1 MKKSHLKGE
10 KIVEKF
16 RYNNA
21 EERVKRMN
29 RFFLLAA
36 NLVFFVLIFYHIML
50 TFDGNERMKSLIWN
64 LVLICVFLVCNIIV
78 ILKSSTLIYFKTIVS
93 VEMAIQFMIYMIT
106 TDAAYLG
113 LILIG
118 VLAVSIPYY
127 ERKSY
132 RITFVAYMLL
142 YIVGQIL
149 RQVMGVA
156 ERDIKGVCQVIMTL
170 AIMVVMGRL
179 SNLCKQ
185 FSDDALGAIEEQ
197 AKEQERMVE
206 SILNISRA
214 VKENSDSSTEMI
226 EKLWNSSVKTT
237 ESMNNITEAIEEA
250 SSNIESQ
257 TDMTQNIQVAI
268 IETKERSGKMVTVAE
283 DSSQNLRSNQEMMEQ
298 LKQQSEKIAVANE
311 QVTSAMEKLQ
321 DKTAEVVEI
330 TGMIISISNQTK
342 MLALNASIESARAGE
357 AGKGFAVVADQIR
370 QLSEETRNSTESITQ
385 IINDLDVNAK
395 KVMEY
400 VKLSVEA
407 AKSQNEA
414 IVIAADSVEQLD
426 SNIGAL
432 LGDIHEIDARIEH
445 LSEANDQIVD
455 SITQLMGITEEVT
468 ASAEQTNEN
477 SRQNLNYVDDAKKA
491 IHNIQSSAT
500 DLEQFF

>member
-1 MKKSHLKGE
+1 M
-10 KIVEKF
+10 EKF
-16 RYNNA
+16 RYNNV

-29 RFFLLAA
+29 RFFLLASS
-36 NLVFFVLIFYHIML
+36 LVFFVLIFYHIML
-50 TFDGNERMKSLIWN
+50 IFDGNERMKALIWN
-64 LVLICVFLVCNIIV
+64 IVLMCIFTVFNMTVMLRSRATIH
-78 ILKSSTLIYFKTIVS
+78 FKTIVA
-93 VEMAIQFMIYMIT
+93 VEMGVQFIIYMIT

-132 RITFVAYMLL
+132 RITYVVYMLL
-142 YIVGQIL
+142 YIVGQVL

-156 ERDIKGVCQVIMTL
+156 QSDTKGVCQVIMTL
-170 AIMVVMGRL
+170 AIMIVMGRL
-179 SNLCKQ
+179 SNICKQ

-197 AKEQERMVE
+197 KEEQARMME
-206 SILNISRA
+206 SILSISRA
-214 VKENSDSSTEMI
+214 VKENSDSGTEMI
-226 EKLWNSSVKTT
+226 ERLWTSAVKTT
-237 ESMNNITEAIEEA
+237 ESMDNIAEAIEQA

-283 DSSQNLRSNQEMMEQ
+283 DSSQNLRSNQEMMER

-311 QVTSAMEKLQ
+311 QVTVAMEKLQ

-385 IINDLDVNAK
+385 IINDLDTNAK
-395 KVMEY
+395 MVMES

-426 SNIGAL
+426 SNIGSL

-455 SITQLMGITEEVT
+455 SITKLMGITEEVT
-468 ASAEQTNEN
+468 ASAEQTNQN
-477 SRQNLNYVDDAKKA
+477 SKQNLNHVEDAKKA

-500 DLEQFF
+500 NLEQFF

>member
-1 MKKSHLKGE
+1 MKGE
-10 KIVEKF
+10 GAVEKF
-16 RYNNA
+16 RYNNV

-29 RFFLLAA
+29 RFFLLASS
-36 NLVFFVLIFYHIML
+36 LVFLVLIFYHIML
-50 TFDGNERMKSLIWN
+50 IFDGNERMKALIWN
-64 LVLICVFLVCNIIV
+64 IVLMCIFTVFNMTVMLRSRATIH
-78 ILKSSTLIYFKTIVS
+78 FKTIVA
-93 VEMAIQFMIYMIT
+93 VEMGVQFIIYMIT

-132 RITFVAYMLL
+132 RITYVVYTLL

-149 RQVMGVA
+149 RKAMGVA
-156 ERDIKGVCQVIMTL
+156 QSDTKGVCQVIMTL
-170 AIMVVMGRL
+170 AIMLVMGRL

-197 AKEQERMVE
+197 KEEQARMME
-206 SILNISRA
+206 SILSISRA
-214 VKENSDSSTEMI
+214 VKENSDSGTEMI
-226 EKLWNSSVKTT
+226 EKLWTSAVKTT
-237 ESMNNITEAIEEA
+237 ESMDNIAEAIEQA

-283 DSSQNLRSNQEMMEQ
+283 DSSQNLRSNQEMMER
-298 LKQQSEKIAVANE
+298 LKQQSEKIVVANE
-311 QVTSAMEKLQ
+311 QVTVAMEKLQ

-385 IINDLDVNAK
+385 IINDLDTNAK
-395 KVMEY
+395 MVMES
-400 VKLSVEA
+400 VNLSVEA

-468 ASAEQTNEN
+468 ASAEQTNQN
-477 SRQNLNYVDDAKKA
+477 SKQNLNHVEDAKKA

-500 DLEQFF
+500 NLEQFF

>member
-1 MKKSHLKGE
+1 MKGE
-10 KIVEKF
+10 GAMEKF
-16 RYNNA
+16 RYNNV

-29 RFFLLAA
+29 RFFLLASS
-36 NLVFFVLIFYHIML
+36 LVFFVLIFYHIML
-50 TFDGNERMKSLIWN
+50 IFDGNERMKALIWN
-64 LVLICVFLVCNIIV
+64 IVLMCVFMVFNMIV
-78 ILKSSTLIYFKTIVS
+78 MLRSRATIHFKTIVA
-93 VEMAIQFMIYMIT
+93 VEMGVQFIIYMIT

-132 RITFVAYMLL
+132 RITYVVYTLL

-149 RQVMGVA
+149 RMAMGVA
-156 ERDIKGVCQVIMTL
+156 QSDTKGVCQVIMTL
-170 AIMVVMGRL
+170 AIMLVMGRL
-179 SNLCKQ
+179 SNICKQ

-197 AKEQERMVE
+197 KEEQARMME
-206 SILNISRA
+206 SILSISRA
-214 VKENSDSSTEMI
+214 VKENSDSGTEMI
-226 EKLWNSSVKTT
+226 ERLWTSAVKTT
-237 ESMNNITEAIEEA
+237 ESMDNIAEAIEQA

-283 DSSQNLRSNQEMMEQ
+283 DSSQNLRSNQEMMER
-298 LKQQSEKIAVANE
+298 LKQQSEKIVVANE
-311 QVTSAMEKLQ
+311 QVTVAMEKLQ
-321 DKTAEVVEI
+321 DKTAEVVDI

-385 IINDLDVNAK
+385 IISDLDANAK
-395 KVMEY
+395 MVMES

-426 SNIGAL
+426 SNIGSL

-468 ASAEQTNEN
+468 ASAEQTNQN
-477 SRQNLNYVDDAKKA
+477 SKQNLNHVEDAKKA

-500 DLEQFF
+500 NLEQFF

>member
-1 MKKSHLKGE
+1 MKGE
-10 KIVEKF
+10 GAVEKF
-16 RYNNA
+16 RYNNV

-29 RFFLLAA
+29 RFFLLASS
-36 NLVFFVLIFYHIML
+36 LVFLVLIFYQTML
-50 TFDGNERMKSLIWN
+50 IFDGNERMKALIWN
-64 LVLICVFLVCNIIV
+64 IVLMCVFMVFNMIV
-78 ILKSSTLIYFKTIVS
+78 MLRSRATIHFKTIVA
-93 VEMAIQFMIYMIT
+93 VEMGVQFIIYMIT

-132 RITFVAYMLL
+132 RITYVVYTLL

-149 RQVMGVA
+149 RMAMGVA
-156 ERDIKGVCQVIMTL
+156 QSDTKGVCQVIMTL
-170 AIMVVMGRL
+170 AIMLVMGRL

-197 AKEQERMVE
+197 KEEQARMME
-206 SILNISRA
+206 SILSISRA
-214 VKENSDSSTEMI
+214 VKKNSDSGTEMI
-226 EKLWNSSVKTT
+226 EKLWTSAVKTT
-237 ESMNNITEAIEEA
+237 ESMDNIAEAIEQA

-283 DSSQNLRSNQEMMEQ
+283 DSSQNLRSNQEMMER
-298 LKQQSEKIAVANE
+298 LKQQSEKIVVANE
-311 QVTSAMEKLQ
+311 QVTVAMEKLQ
-321 DKTAEVVEI
+321 DKTAEVVDI

-385 IINDLDVNAK
+385 IINDLDTNAK
-395 KVMEY
+395 MVMES
-400 VKLSVEA
+400 VNLSVEA

-426 SNIGAL
+426 SNIGSL

-468 ASAEQTNEN
+468 ASAEQTNQN
-477 SRQNLNYVDDAKKA
+477 SKQNLNHVEDAKKA

-500 DLEQFF
+500 NLEQFF

>member
-1 MKKSHLKGE
+1 MKGE
-10 KIVEKF
+10 GAMEKF
-16 RYNNA
+16 RYNNV

-29 RFFLLAA
+29 RFFLLASS
-36 NLVFFVLIFYHIML
+36 LVFFVLIFYHIML
-50 TFDGNERMKSLIWN
+50 IFDGNERMKALIWN
-64 LVLICVFLVCNIIV
+64 IVLMCIFTVFNMTVMLRSRATIH
-78 ILKSSTLIYFKTIVS
+78 FKTIVA
-93 VEMAIQFMIYMIT
+93 VEMGVQFIIYMIT

-132 RITFVAYMLL
+132 RITYVVYMLL
-142 YIVGQIL
+142 YIVGQVL

-156 ERDIKGVCQVIMTL
+156 QSDTKGVCQVIMTL
-170 AIMVVMGRL
+170 AIMLVMGRL
-179 SNLCKQ
+179 SNICKQ

-197 AKEQERMVE
+197 KEEQARMME
-206 SILNISRA
+206 SILSISRA
-214 VKENSDSSTEMI
+214 VKENSDSGTEMI
-226 EKLWNSSVKTT
+226 ERLWTSAVKTT
-237 ESMNNITEAIEEA
+237 ESMDNIAEAIEQA

-283 DSSQNLRSNQEMMEQ
+283 DSSQNLRSNQEMMER

-311 QVTSAMEKLQ
+311 QVTVAMEKLQ

-385 IINDLDVNAK
+385 IINDLDTNAK
-395 KVMEY
+395 MVMES

-426 SNIGAL
+426 SNIGSL

-468 ASAEQTNEN
+468 ASAEQTNQN
-477 SRQNLNYVDDAKKA
+477 SKQNLNHVEDAKKA

-500 DLEQFF
+500 NLEQFF

>member
-1 MKKSHLKGE
+1 MKGE
-10 KIVEKF
+10 GAMEKF
-16 RYNNA
+16 RYNNV

-29 RFFLLAA
+29 RFFLLASS
-36 NLVFFVLIFYHIML
+36 LVFFVLIFYHIML
-50 TFDGNERMKSLIWN
+50 IFDGNERMKALIWN
-64 LVLICVFLVCNIIV
+64 IVLMCIFTVFNMTVMLRSRATIH
-78 ILKSSTLIYFKTIVS
+78 FKTIVA
-93 VEMAIQFMIYMIT
+93 VEMGVQFIIYMIT

-132 RITFVAYMLL
+132 RITYVVYMLL
-142 YIVGQIL
+142 YIVGQVL

-156 ERDIKGVCQVIMTL
+156 QSDTKGVCQVIMTL
-170 AIMVVMGRL
+170 AIMIVMGRL
-179 SNLCKQ
+179 SNLCKL

-197 AKEQERMVE
+197 KEEQARMME
-206 SILNISRA
+206 SILSISRA
-214 VKENSDSSTEMI
+214 VKENSDSGTEMI
-226 EKLWNSSVKTT
+226 ERLWTSAVKTT
-237 ESMNNITEAIEEA
+237 ESMDNIAEAIEQA

-283 DSSQNLRSNQEMMEQ
+283 DSSQNLRSNQEMMER

-311 QVTSAMEKLQ
+311 QVTVAMEKLQ

-385 IINDLDVNAK
+385 IINDLDTNAK
-395 KVMEY
+395 MVMES

-426 SNIGAL
+426 SNIGSL

-468 ASAEQTNEN
+468 ASAEQTNQN
-477 SRQNLNYVDDAKKA
+477 SKQNLNHVEDAKKA

-500 DLEQFF
+500 NLEQFF

>member
-1 MKKSHLKGE
+1 M
-10 KIVEKF
+10 EKF
-16 RYNNA
+16 RYNNV

-29 RFFLLAA
+29 RFFLLASS
-36 NLVFFVLIFYHIML
+36 LVFLVLIFYQTML
-50 TFDGNERMKSLIWN
+50 IFDGNERMKALIWN
-64 LVLICVFLVCNIIV
+64 IVLMCVFMVFNMIV
-78 ILKSSTLIYFKTIVS
+78 MLRSRATIHFKTIVA
-93 VEMAIQFMIYMIT
+93 VEMGVQFIIYMIT

-132 RITFVAYMLL
+132 RITYVVYTLL

-149 RQVMGVA
+149 RKAMGVA
-156 ERDIKGVCQVIMTL
+156 QSDTKGVCQVIMTL
-170 AIMVVMGRL
+170 AIMLVMGRL

-197 AKEQERMVE
+197 KEEQARMME
-206 SILNISRA
+206 SILSISRA
-214 VKENSDSSTEMI
+214 VKENSDSGTEMI
-226 EKLWNSSVKTT
+226 EKLWTSAVKTT
-237 ESMNNITEAIEEA
+237 ESMDNIAEAIEQA

-283 DSSQNLRSNQEMMEQ
+283 DSSQNLRSNQEMMER
-298 LKQQSEKIAVANE
+298 LKQQSEKIVVANE
-311 QVTSAMEKLQ
+311 QVTVAMEKLQ
-321 DKTAEVVEI
+321 DKTAEVVDI

-385 IINDLDVNAK
+385 IINDLDTNAK
-395 KVMEY
+395 MVMES

-414 IVIAADSVEQLD
+414 IVIAVDSVEQLD

-455 SITQLMGITEEVT
+455 SITKLMGITEEVT
-468 ASAEQTNEN
+468 ASAEQTNQN
-477 SRQNLNYVDDAKKA
+477 SKQNLNHVEDAKKA

-500 DLEQFF
+500 NLEQFF

>member
-1 MKKSHLKGE
+1 M
-10 KIVEKF
+10 EKF
-16 RYNNA
+16 RYNNV

-29 RFFLLAA
+29 RFFLLASS
-36 NLVFFVLIFYHIML
+36 LVFFVLIFYHIML
-50 TFDGNERMKSLIWN
+50 IFDGNERMKALIWN
-64 LVLICVFLVCNIIV
+64 IVLMCIFTVFNMTVMLRSRATIH
-78 ILKSSTLIYFKTIVS
+78 FKTIVA
-93 VEMAIQFMIYMIT
+93 VEMGVQFIIYMIT

-132 RITFVAYMLL
+132 RITYVVYTLL

-149 RQVMGVA
+149 RMAMGVA
-156 ERDIKGVCQVIMTL
+156 QSDTKGVCQVIMTL
-170 AIMVVMGRL
+170 AIMIVMGRL

-197 AKEQERMVE
+197 KEEQARMME
-206 SILNISRA
+206 SILSISRA
-214 VKENSDSSTEMI
+214 VKENSDSGTEMI
-226 EKLWNSSVKTT
+226 ERLWTSAVKTT
-237 ESMNNITEAIEEA
+237 ESMDNIAEAIEQA

-283 DSSQNLRSNQEMMEQ
+283 DSSQNLRSNQEMMER

-311 QVTSAMEKLQ
+311 QVTVAMEKLQ

-385 IINDLDVNAK
+385 IISDLDANAK
-395 KVMEY
+395 MVMES

-426 SNIGAL
+426 SNIGSL

-455 SITQLMGITEEVT
+455 SITKLMGITEEVT
-468 ASAEQTNEN
+468 ASAEQTNQN
-477 SRQNLNYVDDAKKA
+477 SKQNLNHVEDAKKA

-500 DLEQFF
+500 NLEQFF

>member
-1 MKKSHLKGE
+1 
-10 KIVEKF
+10 
-16 RYNNA
+16 
-21 EERVKRMN
+21 
-29 RFFLLAA
+29 
-36 NLVFFVLIFYHIML
+36 
-50 TFDGNERMKSLIWN
+50 
-64 LVLICVFLVCNIIV
+64 
-78 ILKSSTLIYFKTIVS
+78 
-93 VEMAIQFMIYMIT
+93 MIT

-132 RITFVAYMLL
+132 RITYVVYTLL

-149 RQVMGVA
+149 RKAMGVA
-156 ERDIKGVCQVIMTL
+156 QSDTKGVCQVIMTL
-170 AIMVVMGRL
+170 AIMLVMGRL

-197 AKEQERMVE
+197 KEEQARMME
-206 SILNISRA
+206 SILSISRA
-214 VKENSDSSTEMI
+214 VKENSDSGTEMI
-226 EKLWNSSVKTT
+226 EKLWTSAVKTT
-237 ESMNNITEAIEEA
+237 ESMDNIAEAIEQA

-283 DSSQNLRSNQEMMEQ
+283 DSSQNLRSNQEMMER
-298 LKQQSEKIAVANE
+298 LKQQSEKIVVANE
-311 QVTSAMEKLQ
+311 QVTVAMEKLQ

-385 IINDLDVNAK
+385 IINDLDTNAK
-395 KVMEY
+395 MVMES
-400 VKLSVEA
+400 VNLSVEA

-468 ASAEQTNEN
+468 ASAEQTNQN
-477 SRQNLNYVDDAKKA
+477 SKQNLNHVEDAKKA

-500 DLEQFF
+500 NLEQFF

>member
-1 MKKSHLKGE
+1 MKGE
-10 KIVEKF
+10 GAVEKF
-16 RYNNA
+16 RYNNV

-29 RFFLLAA
+29 RFFLLASS
-36 NLVFFVLIFYHIML
+36 LVFLVLIFYHIML
-50 TFDGNERMKSLIWN
+50 IFDGNERMKALIWN
-64 LVLICVFLVCNIIV
+64 IVLMCIFAVFNMTVMLRSRATIH
-78 ILKSSTLIYFKTIVS
+78 FKTIVA
-93 VEMAIQFMIYMIT
+93 VEMGVQFIIYMIT

-132 RITFVAYMLL
+132 RITYVVYTLL

-149 RQVMGVA
+149 RKAMGVA
-156 ERDIKGVCQVIMTL
+156 QSDTKGVCQVIMTL
-170 AIMVVMGRL
+170 AIMLVMGRL

-197 AKEQERMVE
+197 KEEQARMME
-206 SILNISRA
+206 SILSISRA
-214 VKENSDSSTEMI
+214 VKENSDSGTEMI
-226 EKLWNSSVKTT
+226 EKLWTSAVKTT
-237 ESMNNITEAIEEA
+237 ESMDNIAEAIEQA

-283 DSSQNLRSNQEMMEQ
+283 DSSQNLRSNQEMMER
-298 LKQQSEKIAVANE
+298 LKQQSEKIVVANE
-311 QVTSAMEKLQ
+311 QVTVAMEKLQ

-385 IINDLDVNAK
+385 IINDLDTNAK
-395 KVMEY
+395 MVMES
-400 VKLSVEA
+400 VNLSVEA

-468 ASAEQTNEN
+468 ASAEQTNQN
-477 SRQNLNYVDDAKKA
+477 SKQNLNHVEDAKKA

-500 DLEQFF
+500 NLEQFF

>member
-1 MKKSHLKGE
+1 MKGE
-10 KIVEKF
+10 GAVEKF
-16 RYNNA
+16 RYNNV

-29 RFFLLAA
+29 RFFLLASS
-36 NLVFFVLIFYHIML
+36 LVFLVLIFYHIML
-50 TFDGNERMKSLIWN
+50 IFDGNERMKALIWN
-64 LVLICVFLVCNIIV
+64 IVLMCIFAVFNMTVMLRSRATIH
-78 ILKSSTLIYFKTIVS
+78 FKTIVA
-93 VEMAIQFMIYMIT
+93 VEMGVQFIIYMIT

-132 RITFVAYMLL
+132 RITYVVYTLL

-149 RQVMGVA
+149 RKAMGVA
-156 ERDIKGVCQVIMTL
+156 QSDTKGVCQVIMTL
-170 AIMVVMGRL
+170 AIMLVMGRL

-197 AKEQERMVE
+197 KEEQARMME
-206 SILNISRA
+206 SILSISRA
-214 VKENSDSSTEMI
+214 VKENSDSGTEMI
-226 EKLWNSSVKTT
+226 EKLWTSAVKTT
-237 ESMNNITEAIEEA
+237 ESMDNIAEAIEQA

-283 DSSQNLRSNQEMMEQ
+283 DSSQNLRSNQEMMER
-298 LKQQSEKIAVANE
+298 LKQQSEKIVVANE
-311 QVTSAMEKLQ
+311 QVTVAMEKLQ

-385 IINDLDVNAK
+385 IINDLDTNAK
-395 KVMEY
+395 MVMES

-414 IVIAADSVEQLD
+414 IVIAVDSVEQLD

-455 SITQLMGITEEVT
+455 SITKLMGITEEVT
-468 ASAEQTNEN
+468 ASAEQTNQN
-477 SRQNLNYVDDAKKA
+477 SKQNLNHVEDAKKA

-500 DLEQFF
+500 NLEQFF